1 MSRDS
6 PAPQLAPQ
14 PSLVKR
20 PDLLVN
26 ESTMSMKRNSR
37 SVVGMQHETDAHPA
51 KNSYGSIVVMICDYR
66 LNSKNFVH
74 DDCTCFVRFTQA
86 SYKRRGFNKSRL

>member
-1 MSRDS
+1 MPAVKLSGSKALMKTRDM
-6 PAPQLAPQ
+6 ALEGG
-14 PSLVKR
+14 R
-20 PDLLVN
+20 
-26 ESTMSMKRNSR
+26 
-37 SVVGMQHETDAHPA
+37 PA

>member
-1 MSRDS
+1 MRKPEETGPDACLHGQPSETVGGNGSTTQSRSRDYS
-6 PAPQLAPQ
+6 EA
-14 PSLVKR
+14 S
-20 PDLLVN
+20 
-26 ESTMSMKRNSR
+26 SI
-37 SVVGMQHETDAHPA
+37 PA